1 MLELDRLEQEYL
13 ERDEQ
18 AVNEAVKAMADG
30 THKFI
35 FKIKN
40 HEYAVPF
47 AILHHDMLVS
57 IEKLTFI
64 FLALITIT
72 FLMLTEHRHDKA
84 QQQQIEELQAQV
96 VELQQ
101 DRTMFFNNM
110 DIMLSNESNLIER
123 ASEQQDIIDILSREV
138 EAMSN
143 EIAILYDALSD
154 GVVPNTLNRTRGV
167 AYFDGH
173 RETWYNLDMSV
184 VVQYARQCIAGY
196 SDAEYWIREDGCKML
211 GPYIMVAAHQDIHP
225 YGSLVET
232 SLGTGIVVDTGTFKY
247 DNPYQIDIATDWKG

>member
-1 MLELDRLEQEYL
+1 MIELDKLEQEYM
-13 ERDEQ
+13 EHDEQ

-47 AILHHDMLVS
+47 TILHHDMLVS
-57 IEKLTFI
+57 IEKLAFI
-64 FLALITIT
+64 FLAIITVA
-72 FLMLTEHRHDKA
+72 FLMTTEHQHNKA
-84 QQQQIEELQAQV
+84 QQNQIADLQEQV
-96 VELQQ
+96 AELQQ
-101 DRTMFFNNM
+101 DRAIFFNNM
-110 DIMLSNESNLIER
+110 DIMLSNEANLVER
-123 ASEQQDIIDILSREV
+123 VSEQQGVIDILSREV
-138 EAMSN
+138 EALSN

-173 RETWYNLDMSV
+173 RETWSNLDMSV
-184 VVQYARQCIAGY
+184 VVQYARQRIAGY

-211 GPYIMVAAHQDIHP
+211 GPYIMVAAHQGIYP

-247 DNPYQIDIATDWKG
+247 SNPFQIDIATDWRG

>member
-13 ERDEQ
+13 EHDEQ
-18 AVNEAVKAMADG
+18 AVNEAVKVAADG

-35 FKIKN
+35 FKIKDR
-40 HEYAVPF
+40 EITVPF
-47 AILHHDMLVS
+47 AILRHDLLVS

-64 FLALITIT
+64 FLALIAVAGLIT
-72 FLMLTEHRHDKA
+72 SEFRHNKA
-84 QQQQIEELQAQV
+84 QQQQIDELQAQIAT
-96 VELQQ
+96 LQQ

-110 DIMLSNESNLIER
+110 DIMLSNEANLVER
-123 ASEQQDIIDILSREV
+123 VSEQQDIIDILSREV

-143 EIAILYDALSD
+143 EIAILYDSLSD

-184 VVQYARQCIAGY
+184 VVQYARQHIAGY
-196 SDAEYWIREDGCKML
+196 ADAEYWIREDGCKML
-211 GPYIMVAAHQDIHP
+211 GPYIMVAADQIVHP

-247 DNPYQIDIATDWKG
+247 SNPYQIDIAVDWKG